1 MGQEPEERA
10 VLGPNGKLQVK
21 KVREGSWTARKRGI
35 FFDHL
40 AATGNVTASAK
51 AAGMHVRS
59 AFALRQRDPQFA
71 AEWEAALDACQA
83 RLEAK
88 LIVYSETKGETK
100 GEAKDGEEDEL
111 AGFDP
116 KLAMQTLALL
126 RARSGR
132 RKGRRGGPPPRV
144 AGREETEA
152 EVLKA
157 LKKLRRRIEKGR

>member
-1 MGQEPEERA
+1 MADEPEERA

-21 KVREGSWTARKRGI
+21 KVRERCWTARRRGD
-35 FFDHL
+35 FLAHL
-40 AATGNVTASAK
+40 AATGNATASAK

-71 AEWEAALDACQA
+71 AEWEAALDTCQA

-88 LIVYSETKGETK
+88 LIVYAETKGETK
-100 GEAKDGEEDEL
+100 GDEEDEL

-126 RARSGR
+126 RDRPGR
-132 RKGRRGGPPPRV
+132 RQRRRGGPLPRT
-144 AGREETEA
+144 ATREETEA
-152 EVLKA
+152 AVLKL
-157 LKKLRRRIEKGR
+157 LKKLKRRLEKR